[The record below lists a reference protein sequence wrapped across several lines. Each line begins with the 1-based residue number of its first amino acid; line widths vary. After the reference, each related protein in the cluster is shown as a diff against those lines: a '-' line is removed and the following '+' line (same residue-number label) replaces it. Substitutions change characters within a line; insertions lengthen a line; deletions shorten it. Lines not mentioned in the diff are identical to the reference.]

1 MAFLSRKGSRTVIA
15 GSGTMIMA
23 ARIKNACDTVVPPCC
38 RRCGMGWR
46 KPGMKITVGISRG
59 IRAGKT
65 AGSIMDAGLPESPAK
80 PFVKASGQGLAGI
93 FKGGGS
99 PFFLGGGPDRG

>member
-38 RRCGMGWR
+38 RRCGIGWR

-65 AGSIMDAGLPESPAK
+65 AGSIMDAGFESPAK
-80 PFVKASGQGLAGI
+80 PFVRASGQGLAGS
-93 FKGGGS
+93 FKGGV
-99 PFFLGGGPDRG
+99 PCFF